1 MPYMPMPSSF
11 STPTS
16 PRDFLSFDEKE
27 FLNSLRRRAL
37 DTRSNFTNA
46 PAREAF
52 LVNSAESLLMLQR
65 GLLSFA
71 TEKPVRDA
79 AQTLLDELNHVASN
93 LPAADKAR
101 SGLRNL
107 LMAARTHPA
116 YDPTDSDYDSD
127 IEMDPTN
134 STVDAAMS
142 DDGTVPIHPLLLTMV
157 DDADT
162 TVPHSC
168 AELTA
173 TEINEPTE
181 VSAVVAALRSVESSP
196 DLEYFSSTPEPSSP
210 VARGTIN
217 TELEG
222 EIFSLLQPRRPTPT
236 VDLLGPLPVPS
247 VSSDELPLV
256 DNVPRNACAVPA
268 AHRVR
273 PNLVVYTGNESLT
286 TRVQPPPGSLL
297 RRPTLPFILN
307 PTPTRNVSA
316 SSSTAVVIDADPTL
330 MPERERGL
338 SVLAAAAS
346 SFDTGPDSPVAASID
361 AQEPEVIDQEL
372 MENDEESEDDATA
385 FSSAAA
391 SDSSS
396 DPDVLDGYDVSNGL
410 LEPREELAQR
420 VLLEQARIAAAKAA
434 LSVAE
439 ADVDVAFAR
448 VSAARARLYE
458 ARTILGP
465 GDEHPHI
472 AAAIA
477 TLAVTEADADVAMK
491 RVVRAERRVVSAEA
505 DAKFEEYLFHMR
517 KSAEDHERAR
527 RRALPNNPA
536 PRILRPIGRPATPRQ
551 TVRRA
556 PRF

>member
-1 MPYMPMPSSF
+1 MHMPYMLMPTMPSSS

-16 PRDFLSFDEKE
+16 NTLSFEQKE
-27 FLNSLRRRAL
+27 YLNSLRRRAI
-37 DTRSNFTNA
+37 DTRSDFTNA
-46 PAREAF
+46 PEREAF
-52 LVNSAESLLMLQR
+52 LVDSAENLLGLQD
-65 GLLSFA
+65 GLFSFA

-93 LPAADKAR
+93 LPAADRAR
-101 SGLRNL
+101 RGLRNL

-116 YDPTDSDYDSD
+116 YDPADSDYDSD

-142 DDGTVPIHPLLLTMV
+142 DDDTVPIHPLLLTMV

-162 TVPHSC
+162 TLPQRC

-196 DLEYFSSTPEPSSP
+196 DLEYFSSTPEPSFP

-236 VDLLGPLPVPS
+236 VDPLGPLPVPS

-361 AQEPEVIDQEL
+361 AQEP
-372 MENDEESEDDATA
+372 EDDATA